1 MLEFRF
7 EYLWPLWLMIR
18 SVYDSFKFQG
28 LAFSMFFALIA
39 LSSDLICFFFIPIH
53 WLFFAAST
61 YVWVQYVWHTD
72 RGVCLPTVSLWLLFV
87 YIEASV
93 RLKELKTPYNLD
105 LCRPF
110 AAHCIGYPVVTLGFG
125 FKSYVSYR
133 LRLRKQREVAKEN
146 QFYKELLQQA
156 LPQDSLVSV
165 PSMQESNVSCNDL
178 TNGTSNNHSS
188 SPLANSCTVIANG
201 NSVNLSNGHQSQVH
215 HVNSHSHST
224 TTTSTTNT
232 NKSSRS
238 AHSQVDSGKLLTGNN
253 KSAANES
260 SDQKKS
266 SLSNGDPNSKNS
278 ELFID
283 KQCMEQVNNH
293 QSNNHNHHRSSNKVT
308 NSINDFDEHSDSQV
322 VGHKMPV
329 KTPINATL
337 SKGDVN
343 RKDQVSTPISSLVS
357 SASSSSASTK
367 NNVNNVISST
377 GHVSEVIPPN
387 PPSVSTSSSGKKRND
402 KNKDSNIVT
411 NNLLTPNATYKS
423 SVKDELV
430 FKLESEIKKLK
441 ADLQS
446 SKANEQELRSRLN
459 QATSDDKG
467 ARAEIQALQQNNDQ
481 LHLDKE
487 NLLAKYNNLVSA
499 MQQEK
504 QSTSMLEKR
513 IQEEKKLNASL
524 ESQLNNERKAR
535 QKAERSLEH
544 QQSESNASSK
554 ASSSRSSQS
563 SMPNSPFS
571 NNTCTNGTSECS
583 SEVCK
588 LKRKEIECE
597 INSLRREMS
606 IREEKIRQMDREAQS
621 LRQYKETQNDTE
633 LLMSAFSA
641 MKEKAQH
648 LEYSLSAET
657 RLKLDLF
664 SALGDA
670 KRQLEISHGKCCCF
684 FSLFI
689 PCCSLLLNLIAPLL
703 VLLCMIIS
711 YLHPRTALMAKKE
724 KEIDELKSKIAEVM
738 AVMPTTSTAYSPIE
752 SSLVS
757 SILFNSSNC
766 KYLHSD
772 AASNTISNSNSNGSH
787 LESALSKVLCE
798 ANGTTSLYSPQV
810 VPSDL

>member
-1 MLEFRF
+1 MADFMLEFRF

-156 LPQDSLVSV
+156 LPQESLVSV
-165 PSMQESNVSCNDL
+165 PSIHDSNAICTDIP
-178 TNGTSNNHSS
+178 NGTSNNHNSS
-188 SPLANSCTVIANG
+188 SLANSCTVLTNG
-201 NSVNLSNGHQSQVH
+201 SSVTVSNGPQSQVH
-215 HVNSHSHST
+215 VNGHNHHST
-224 TTTSTTNT
+224 T
-232 NKSSRS
+232 KSSKS
-238 AHSQVDSGKLLTGNN
+238 THSQVDSGKISTTTGNN
-253 KSAANES
+253 KSAANDSS
-260 SDQKKS
+260 SDHKKNVP
-266 SLSNGDPNSKNS
+266 NGDSNNKHH

-283 KQCMEQVNNH
+283 KQCTEQVNNH
-293 QSNNHNHHRSSNKVT
+293 QSNNHNNHNHNHHHHHRSSSKLQLTT
-308 NSINDFDEHSDSQV
+308 NSINDFDDNTGSQV
-322 VGHKMPV
+322 VGHKMSL
-329 KTPINATL
+329 KSPINATL

-343 RKDQVSTPISSLVS
+343 RKDQVSTQISLVS
-357 SASSSSASTK
+357 PVLSSTSTK

-377 GHVSEVIPPN
+377 GQGGENVPPH

-411 NNLLTPNATYKS
+411 NNLLTSNTTYKTS
-423 SVKDELV
+423 GKDELV
-430 FKLESEIKKLK
+430 LKLESEIKKLK
-441 ADLQS
+441 SELNNTKQT
-446 SKANEQELRSRLN
+446 EQELRAKLT
-459 QATSDDKG
+459 QITSEDKG
-467 ARAEIQALQQNNDQ
+467 SRAEIQALHQNNEQ
-481 LHLDKE
+481 LHQDKE
-487 NLLAKYNNLVSA
+487 NLQTKLNNLVSA
-499 MQQEK
+499 MHQDK
-504 QSTSMLEKR
+504 QSISMLEKKV
-513 IQEEKKLNASL
+513 QEEKKLKASL

-535 QKAERSLEH
+535 QKAERSAALSSSPDH
-544 QQSESNASSK
+544 QTDSNVSSK
-554 ASSSRSSQS
+554 SSSNRSSQS
-563 SMPNSPFS
+563 SVSNSPFT
-571 NNTCTNGTSECS
+571 NNTSTNGTSECAS
-583 SEVCK
+583 DVCK
-588 LKRKEIECE
+588 LKRKELENE
-597 INSLRREMS
+597 MNSLRREMS
-606 IREEKIRQMDREAQS
+606 LREERIRQMEREAQS
-621 LRQYKETQNDTE
+621 LRQYKDSQNDTE

-641 MKEKAQH
+641 MQEKNQR
-648 LEYSLSAET
+648 LENSLSAET

-670 KRQLEISHGKCCCF
+670 KRQLEISQCKCHYSFFPCLITLSFSPFLFF
-684 FSLFI
+684 FSL
-689 PCCSLLLNLIAPLL
+689 
-703 VLLCMIIS
+703 
-711 YLHPRTALMAKKE
+711 TALMAKKD

-738 AVMPTTSTAYSPIE
+738 AVMPATSSAYSPMVE
-752 SSLVS
+752 NSLVS
-757 SILFNSSNC
+757 SILFNSPNC
-766 KYLHSD
+766 KFLHSD
-772 AASNTISNSNSNGSH
+772 AASNTMSNSNSNGST